1 MYKIAICDDCKEYR
15 KTLVSYI
22 KKEST
27 NQADLLIYQYD
38 TGQKLLE
45 NRGLGFD
52 LIFLDMQLSDMSGSD
67 VAARIRKDDKEAVL
81 VFCSGVYMP
90 NPELFNVNPFRY
102 LIKQKNEEETQ
113 ETIHM
118 ILEYVRNC
126 RKREYFTL
134 TGDGSCTRIEVN
146 DILYFSIIKRGSEV
160 HLYDRVQGSEQVLKT
175 KENISDIEVRMRNR
189 NFALIHKSYLVNLQ
203 YVSRVM
209 KNSLIMENGT
219 ELPVSRSKRDMFLD
233 KFSSFMRIRY

>member
-1 MYKIAICDDCKEYR
+1 M
-15 KTLVSYI
+15 
-22 KKEST
+22 
-27 NQADLLIYQYD
+27 
-38 TGQKLLE
+38 
-45 NRGLGFD
+45 
-52 LIFLDMQLSDMSGSD
+52 IFLDMQLSDMSGSD